1 MTACAGIDGCKGGWI
16 AVWRNVDSAPQRL
29 IKAGLSE
36 ILSELPPETLIAID
50 MPIGLPDR
58 VGTGGRGAEQAARQ
72 MLAKRRSSIFT
83 IASRTAVYAGDEMD
97 LRQDAYQRTNEIALE
112 TSDPPRKISIQAF
125 GIFPKIREVDQI
137 LRASPS
143 LSQRIFEAHP
153 ELAFRALNG
162 GAEMQRPKST
172 ADGLVERRT
181 VLASAGLSKD
191 FLEVKPSKDAKTD
204 DFLDACALLLVA
216 GRIAKGEAVSYPD
229 PPGRDAFGL
238 PIAIWA

>member
-1 MTACAGIDGCKGGWI
+1 MRPCAGVDGCNGGWI
-16 AVWRNVDSAPQRL
+16 AVWRKADSAPQRVV
-29 IKAGLSE
+29 KSALSE

-58 VGTGGRGAEQAARQ
+58 IGAGGRGAEKAARP
-72 MLAKRRSSIFT
+72 MLVRRRSSIFT
-83 IASRTAVYAGDEMD
+83 IASRAAIYAVDGMEP
-97 LRQDAYQRTNEIALE
+97 RQEAYRRTNEIAIE

-162 GAEMQRPKST
+162 GAEMRHPKRIEDG
-172 ADGLVERRT
+172 ADERRT
-181 VLASAGLSKD
+181 VLAFAGLPKE
-191 FLEVKPSKDAKTD
+191 FLAAKPSKGAKID

-216 GRIAKGEAVSYPD
+216 GRIARGEAVSYPD